1 MFFRLVFGSFDQ
13 NDLNNVFEGV
23 DFSKEFK
30 YTPYRYILRI
40 FTPVVETGAS
50 SNWNYCG
57 QNLAG
62 LFTFQEVRY
71 MVLKKK

>member
-50 SNWNYCG
+50 SN
-57 QNLAG
+57 
-62 LFTFQEVRY
+62 
-71 MVLKKK
+71 